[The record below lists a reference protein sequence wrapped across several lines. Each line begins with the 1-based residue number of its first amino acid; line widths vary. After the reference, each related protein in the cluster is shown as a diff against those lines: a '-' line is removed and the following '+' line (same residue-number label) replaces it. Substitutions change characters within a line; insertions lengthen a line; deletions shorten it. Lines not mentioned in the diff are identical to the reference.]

1 MFGMGTGGTSPS
13 LPPVGG
19 LRPISTFCTSQW
31 LVGMCQRDSTL
42 AGYTLTTAQIGFNTS
57 DLTIDLIVSLNVVS
71 FDSSFGFVL
80 SSA

>member
-1 MFGMGTGGTSPS
+1 MGTGGTSPS
-13 LPPVGG
+13 LPPVRVFEG
-19 LRPISTFCTSQW
+19 LRPLFFHLSVTRIW
-31 LVGMCQRDSTL
+31 DLGL
-42 AGYTLTTAQIGFNTS
+42 LYATLTTAQIGFNTS

>member
-13 LPPVGG
+13 LPPVGSSTRFDFSLLSGQSLRILG
-19 LRPISTFCTSQW
+19 LLF
-31 LVGMCQRDSTL
+31 
-42 AGYTLTTAQIGFNTS
+42 ATLTTAQIGFNIS
-57 DLTIDLIVSLNVVS
+57 DLTIDLIVSLNSVS